1 MAAVT
6 TAQSKLA
13 PLFMETKF
21 IKLNAEKA
29 PFFVTKLSIR
39 TLPTLIRFTDGVADH
54 SKRIT
59 GFEGLLGAE
68 DFHTGALAASIGLVE
83 YFDEY
88 YEHSGEPN
96 PRDVVES
103 DED

>member
-1 MAAVT
+1 
-6 TAQSKLA
+6 
-13 PLFMETKF
+13 METKF

-29 PFFVTKLSIR
+29 PFFVSKLSIR

-54 SKRIT
+54 SKRVT

-68 DFHTGALAASIGLVE
+68 DFHTGALAATIGLVD

-88 YEHSGEPN
+88 YEMSGEPN
-96 PRDVVES
+96 PREVIDS
-103 DED
+103 DEEES

>member
-1 MAAVT
+1 
-6 TAQSKLA
+6 
-13 PLFMETKF
+13 METKF

-29 PFFVTKLSIR
+29 PFFVSKLSIR

-54 SKRIT
+54 TKRIT
-59 GFEGLLGAE
+59 GFEGLMGAE
-68 DFHTGALAASIGLVE
+68 DFHTGVLAESIGLVE

-88 YEHSGEPN
+88 YEHSGEAN
-96 PRDVVES
+96 PRDIVES